1 MYLVIMPTSIA
12 QQNNLVTQSKLETY
26 LNTKINNA
34 YGRGYSEVGSDVIY
48 PEDGNGVMILRV
60 TSNNRAW
67 QRIIKN
73 NAYTAKSNLTR
84 FFFVAGATASGSN
97 TVGNFLDAVGFSQ
110 ELPPVADD
118 EFSIELNKKFAG
130 LSQEQLT
137 AMKNKISFSVQVK
150 DKANNDRPLS
160 VTEIQQLL
168 GIQNATIAGSNMIQQ
183 PDGSLRY
190 AIAKCKNR

>member
-1 MYLVIMPTSIA
+1 
-12 QQNNLVTQSKLETY
+12 
-26 LNTKINNA
+26 
-34 YGRGYSEVGSDVIY
+34 
-48 PEDGNGVMILRV
+48 MILRV
-60 TSNNRAW
+60 TSNNREW
-67 QRIIKN
+67 QRISQT

-84 FFFVAGATASGSN
+84 FFFVAGATASNDN

-150 DKANNDRPLS
+150 DKALFNILINSSTLANCQDASSSTHWRNPCQD
-160 VTEIQQLL
+160 EF
-168 GIQNATIAGSNMIQQ
+168 
-183 PDGSLRY
+183 
-190 AIAKCKNR
+190 